1 MTKKH
6 TIVLFAFD
14 QCQLLD
20 VAGPSS
26 VFGVANSTAGR
37 AFYDVRVV
45 SPRGGLITTSCGVS
59 IATLAPRAV
68 ATKSI
73 DTILVAGGGKA
84 AMRSCIERPTT
95 RRWLKRSIDNVS
107 RFGSICSG
115 AHILAALGE
124 LDDLRVATHWAN
136 CDDLATQFP
145 GLSVDRDSLF
155 VVSGK
160 AWTSAGVSTGI
171 DMALAMVEQDLGRS
185 VADKVAKFMVL
196 YARRPGYQSQ
206 FSEMLNAQIKA
217 GSPFAE
223 LITWLEG
230 RIAEPIV
237 AASLASRCGL
247 SERTFYRRFVAATGQ
262 TPAQFIQNARLET
275 ARTLLATDLSLK
287 VIATRTGMG
296 SAARLSLAFERK
308 FGLSP
313 STFRKV
319 HHVER
324 DRGISGDAPRSS

>member
-6 TIVLFAFD
+6 TIVLFAFH

-37 AFYDVRVV
+37 TFYDVKVV
-45 SPRGGLITTSCGVS
+45 SPHGGLIATSCGVS
-59 IATLAPRAV
+59 IATLAPTAV
-68 ATKSI
+68 SAKAI
-73 DTILVAGGGKA
+73 DTILVAGGVKT
-84 AMRSCIERPTT
+84 AMRGCIEGTAT
-95 RRWLKRSIDNVS
+95 RRWLKRCIQTAA
-107 RFGSICSG
+107 RFGSVCSG
-115 AHILAALGE
+115 TYILAELGE
-124 LDDLRVATHWAN
+124 LDDARVATHWAN

-145 GLSVDRDSLF
+145 GLSVDRNSLF
-155 VVSGK
+155 VASGK

-171 DMALAMVEQDLGRS
+171 AMVEQDIGRS
-185 VADKVAKFMVL
+185 IADKVAKFMVL
-196 YARRPGYQSQ
+196 YSRRPGHQSQ
-206 FSEMLNAQIKA
+206 FSEMLNAQITA

-223 LITWLEG
+223 LISWLEG

-247 SERTFYRRFVAATGQ
+247 SERTFYRKFVAATGE
-262 TPAQFIQNARLET
+262 TPAQFIQNARLER
-275 ARTLLATDLSLK
+275 ARALLATNLSLK
-287 VIATRTGMG
+287 VIATRSGMG
-296 SAARLSLAFERK
+296 SGARLSLAFERK

-324 DRGISGDAPRSS
+324 GREVSAGAPRPS

>member
-6 TIVLFAFD
+6 TIVLFAFH

-26 VFGVANSTAGR
+26 VFGVANSTANR
-37 AFYDVRVV
+37 MFYDVKVV
-45 SPRGGLITTSCGVS
+45 SPHGGLIATSCGVS
-59 IATLAPRAV
+59 IATLAPTAV
-68 ATKSI
+68 SAKAI
-73 DTILVAGGGKA
+73 DTILVAGGVKT
-84 AMRSCIERPTT
+84 AMRGCIEGTAT
-95 RRWLKRSIDNVS
+95 RRWLKRCIQTAS
-107 RFGSICSG
+107 RFGSVCSG
-115 AHILAALGE
+115 TYILAELGE

-136 CDDLATQFP
+136 CDDLAAQFP
-145 GLSVDRDSLF
+145 GLSVDRNSLF

-171 DMALAMVEQDLGRS
+171 DMALAMVEQDIGRS
-185 VADKVAKFMVL
+185 IADKVAKFMVL
-196 YARRPGYQSQ
+196 YSRRPGHQSQ
-206 FSEMLNAQIKA
+206 FSEMLNAQITA

-223 LITWLEG
+223 LISWLEG

-237 AASLASRCGL
+237 AVSLASRCGL
-247 SERTFYRRFVAATGQ
+247 SERTFYRKFVAATGL
-262 TPAQFIQNARLET
+262 TPAQFIQNARLER
-275 ARTLLATDLSLK
+275 ARTLLATNLSLK
-287 VIATRTGMG
+287 VIATQSGMG

-313 STFRKV
+313 STFRKM

-324 DRGISGDAPRSS
+324 GREVSAGAPRPS

>member
-26 VFGVANSTAGR
+26 IFGVANSTAGR
-37 AFYDVRVV
+37 TFYDVKVV
-45 SPRGGLITTSCGVS
+45 SPHGGLIATSCGVS
-59 IATLAPRAV
+59 IATLAPKAVPARA
-68 ATKSI
+68 I
-73 DTILVAGGGKA
+73 DTILVAGGGRA
-84 AMRSCIERPTT
+84 AMRFSIKEPTT
-95 RRWLKRSIDNVS
+95 RRWLKRCIQAVT
-107 RFGSICSG
+107 RFGSVCSG
-115 AHILAALGE
+115 THILAELGE
-124 LDDLRVATHWAN
+124 LDDARVATHWAN
-136 CDDLATQFP
+136 CDELATLFP
-145 GLSVDRDSLF
+145 GLSVDRNSLF

-171 DMALAMVEQDLGRS
+171 DMALAMVEQDVGRS
-185 VADKVAKFMVL
+185 IADKVAKFMVL

-230 RIAEPIV
+230 RISEPIV
-237 AASLASRCGL
+237 VASLASQCGL
-247 SERTFYRRFVAATGQ
+247 SERTFYRKFVAATGQ
-262 TPAQFIQNARLET
+262 TPAQFIQNARLERV
-275 ARTLLATDLSLK
+275 RTLLATNLSLK
-287 VIATRTGMG
+287 VIATRSGMG

-324 DRGISGDAPRSS
+324 GREVSAGAQRPS